1 MTQIERERALYATSF
16 KVIGR
21 GIIYSDGMSEI
32 ASPPDLQCRLFRA
45 EKVRL
50 QHGGRGFVLTHK
62 GSRLRC
68 ILRLGI
74 SVYARDQK
82 FHVYI
87 FSGPF
92 CQSGIFFWVAGFG
105 QCSYINHA
113 GAG

>member
-1 MTQIERERALYATSF
+1 MTQIERERALYATSY
-16 KVIGR
+16 KMIGR

-32 ASPPDLQCRLFRA
+32 ASPPDLQCRLFKA

-50 QHGGRGFVLTHK
+50 QHGGRGFVLTQK
-62 GSRLRC
+62 GSRVRR

-74 SVYARDQK
+74 SGYARDQK

-92 CQSGIFFWVAGFG
+92 CQSGTFFGLLVLVSAV
-105 QCSYINHA
+105 I
-113 GAG
+113 

>member
-1 MTQIERERALYATSF
+1 MGT
-16 KVIGR
+16 
-21 GIIYSDGMSEI
+21 
-32 ASPPDLQCRLFRA
+32 ASPPALQCRLFKA
-45 EKVRL
+45 EMVRL

-62 GSRLRC
+62 GSRVGR

-74 SVYARDQK
+74 SGYARDQK

>member
-1 MTQIERERALYATSF
+1 MTQKRERGQNTLLVY
-16 KVIGR
+16 KVRGR
-21 GIIYSDGMSEI
+21 GIIYKDGMSEI
-32 ASPPDLQCRLFRA
+32 ASPPALQCRLFKA

-62 GSRLRC
+62 GSRVRR

-74 SVYARDQK
+74 SGYARDQK

-92 CQSGIFFWVAGFG
+92 CQSGIFFGLLVLVSAV
-105 QCSYINHA
+105 I
-113 GAG
+113 